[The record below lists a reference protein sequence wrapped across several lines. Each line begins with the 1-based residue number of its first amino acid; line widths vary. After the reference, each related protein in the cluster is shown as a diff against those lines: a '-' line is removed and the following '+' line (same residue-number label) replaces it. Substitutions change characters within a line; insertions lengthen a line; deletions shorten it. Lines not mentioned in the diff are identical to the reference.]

1 MRAMRIAASALV
13 FVATIAIAQDRPT
26 AIPSDKAV
34 VYVYRYKQ
42 FVGSALAPSVYCD
55 EVQLARMENG
65 RYFALNIDPGQ
76 HQFRSNDA
84 QSGIQLDVKAG
95 HEYYIRL
102 EIATGFMKGRGRL
115 VLAAPEQGRYELQSS
130 KLKPLDTDRVVD
142 HSRVSVEEAKF
153 DKPLPAPEP
162 KAATSA
168 SPAAAKPAGP
178 SSNTQQ
184 AESGHYESVTLSD
197 NAPDATSQMSL
208 GDAARKAREKKA
220 AANNPTASPQ

>member
-1 MRAMRIAASALV
+1 MRALRIAASALV
-13 FVATIAIAQDRPT
+13 FLGTIAVAQDKPT
-26 AIPSDKAV
+26 ANPPDKAI

-55 EVQLARMENG
+55 EVQLARMENR
-65 RYFALNIDPGQ
+65 RYFALNVDPGQ

-95 HEYYIRL
+95 REYFIRV
-102 EIATGFMKGRGRL
+102 EIAAGFMKGHGRL
-115 VLAAPEQGRYELQSS
+115 VLTAPEQGRYELQSN
-130 KLKPLDTDRVVD
+130 KLNPLDADKVVD
-142 HSRVSVEEAKF
+142 HSRVLLNEAKF
-153 DKPLPAPEP
+153 DKPLPPP
-162 KAATSA
+162 QATGTGA
-168 SPAAAKPAGP
+168 SPTASAKVAGT

-184 AESGHYESVTLSD
+184 AESEHYDSVTLSD

-220 AANNPTASPQ
+220 ASNPTAQPQ

>member
-1 MRAMRIAASALV
+1 MRALRIAASVLV
-13 FVATIAIAQDRPT
+13 FLGTIAVAQDKPT
-26 AIPSDKAV
+26 ANPSDKAI

-65 RYFALNIDPGQ
+65 RYFALNVDPGQ

-95 HEYYIRL
+95 HEYFIRV
-102 EIATGFMKGRGRL
+102 EIAAGFMKGHGRL
-115 VLAAPEQGRYELQSS
+115 VLTAPEQGRYELQSN
-130 KLKPLDTDRVVD
+130 KLNPLDADKVVD
-142 HSRVSVEEAKF
+142 HSHVLLNEAKF
-153 DKPLPAPEP
+153 DKPLPAPEGKGTVP
-162 KAATSA
+162 
-168 SPAAAKPAGP
+168 SPAKTAGA

-184 AESGHYESVTLSD
+184 AESEHYDSVTLSD

-220 AANNPTASPQ
+220 ASNGTAQPQ